1 MSNKSNGT
9 AFEKEFAQLLSDN
22 GFWAHCLQDNQ
33 NGQPFDIIAAKNGK
47 VYAFDCK
54 DCSGNNFKL
63 SRMEENQRNAMDLW
77 MECGNENAMFVTK
90 FPSEKIFI
98 FEYKDLVAYE
108 RDGMSSMAKGEA
120 GVYGYTFNE
129 FMRMF
134 Q

>member
-63 SRMEENQRNAMDLW
+63 SRMEENQRNAM
-77 MECGNENAMFVTK
+77 FVTK